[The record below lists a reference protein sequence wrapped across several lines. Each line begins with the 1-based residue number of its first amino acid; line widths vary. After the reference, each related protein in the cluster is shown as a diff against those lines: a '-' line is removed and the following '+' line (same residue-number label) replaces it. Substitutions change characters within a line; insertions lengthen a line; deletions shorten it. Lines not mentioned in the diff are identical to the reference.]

1 MATGLETYCHFL
13 HTVHYYVIL
22 EFWALEM
29 YHFFQLVICLKMLKG
44 TNLIN
49 LANNI
54 DLWISG
60 VISILQVLYM
70 VIFV

>member
-1 MATGLETYCHFL
+1 MSFL
-13 HTVHYYVIL
+13 HTVHYYITL

-29 YHFFQLVICLKMLKG
+29 YHLFQLVICLKMLKG

-60 VISILQVLYM
+60 VISILQVHYM